1 MHLNKNLL
9 LLHIT
14 VFIWGFTAI
23 FGALI
28 SVSAYELVWYRM
40 LIASI
45 SLFIYEYIW
54 NKNRP
59 QISFKK
65 QVILLGIGGIVALH
79 WFFFYHSIKTSTIS
93 VALVCL
99 SSTALFTS
107 FLSPIFNKK
116 AKISIVDLIIG
127 LVIIVGI
134 AFIFSFE
141 TQYTEGIIYGLIAS
155 FCAAIF
161 TIFNEIEVKD
171 LPASTIG
178 LYEMFGGF
186 LLLSLY
192 LGFTNSQNQYQ
203 LAISSS
209 DFWYL
214 MLLGTVCT
222 ALAYVTGV
230 AVMKELSAYTVV
242 LTTNLEPV
250 YGIVL
255 AVLIFGK
262 RELMTAGFYQG
273 AAIILLAVFVYPFVK
288 GYFNK
293 TGR

>member
-9 LLHIT
+9 ILHAT

-23 FGALI
+23 LGALI

-45 SLFIYEYIW
+45 SLIVYERFW
-54 NKNRP
+54 NPIKP
-59 QISFKK
+59 VLSSKK
-65 QVILLGIGGIVALH
+65 QLKLLLIGSIVALH

-116 AKISIVDLIIG
+116 SKLSIVDIVIG

-134 AFIFSFE
+134 IFIFSFE
-141 TQYTEGIIYGLIAS
+141 TQYTEGIICGLIAS
-155 FCAAIF
+155 FAAALF
-161 TIFNEIEVKD
+161 TIFNEVEVKD
-171 LPASTIG
+171 IPASTIG
-178 LYEMFGGF
+178 SYEMIGGF
-186 LLLSLY
+186 ITMCIYMLATESRA
-192 LGFTNSQNQYQ
+192 NYQ
-203 LAISSS
+203 LNISLS
-209 DFWYL
+209 DWMYL
-214 MLLGTVCT
+214 ILLGTVCT
-222 ALAYVTGV
+222 ALAYVLGV

-262 RELMTAGFYQG
+262 KELMTLGFYQG
-273 AAIILLAVFVYPFVK
+273 AAIILVSVFVYPFVK
-288 GYFNK
+288 RYFN
-293 TGR
+293 R

>member
-40 LIASI
+40 LIASL
-45 SLFIYEYIW
+45 SLLIYEYGW

-59 QISFKK
+59 KLSPKK
-65 QVILLGIGGIVALH
+65 QLILLGIGGIVALH

-116 AKISIVDLIIG
+116 AKISIVDLVIG

-141 TQYTEGIIYGLIAS
+141 SQYTEGIIYGLIAS

-161 TIFNEIEVKD
+161 TILNEIEVQD

-178 LYEMFGGF
+178 LYEMLGGF
-186 LLLSLY
+186 LLISLY
-192 LGFTNSQNQYQ
+192 LALTNSQNSYQ

-214 MLLGTVCT
+214 ILLGTVCT

-293 TGR
+293 NSR

>member
-45 SLFIYEYIW
+45 SLMIYELFW
-54 NKNRP
+54 VKTETKLNLKR
-59 QISFKK
+59 QLK
-65 QVILLGIGGIVALH
+65 LLGIGGIVALH

-99 SSTALFTS
+99 SSSALFTS

-116 AKISIVDLIIG
+116 KHISIVDLLIG
-127 LVIIVGI
+127 TVIILGI
-134 AFIFSFE
+134 ILIFSFE
-141 TQYTEGIIYGLIAS
+141 SRYTEGIIYGLFAS
-155 FCAAIF
+155 LFATVF
-161 TIFNEIEVKD
+161 TILNEIEVKG
-171 LPASTIG
+171 LKASTIG
-178 LYEMFGGF
+178 KYEMIGGF
-186 LLLSLY
+186 VCISLY
-192 LGFTNSQNQYQ
+192 MLLTNAQNNYQ
-203 LAISSS
+203 LNISSS
-209 DFWYL
+209 DLIYL
-214 MLLGTVCT
+214 LVLGTVCT
-222 ALAYVTGV
+222 ALAYVMGV

-250 YGIVL
+250 YGIIL
-255 AVLIFGK
+255 AVIIFGK

-273 AAIILLAVFVYPFVK
+273 AAIILVSVFVYPFVK
-288 GYFNK
+288 HYFN
-293 TGR
+293 RR

>member
-1 MHLNKNLL
+1 LHLNKNLL

-23 FGALI
+23 LGALI

-45 SLFIYEYIW
+45 SLMVYEYFW
-54 NKNRP
+54 NKNKP
-59 QISFKK
+59 KLAFKK
-65 QVILLGIGGIVALH
+65 QLILLGIGGIVALH

-107 FLSPIFNKK
+107 FMSPIFNKK
-116 AKISIVDLIIG
+116 TKISLVDLFIA
-127 LVIIVGI
+127 LLIIVGI
-134 AFIFSFE
+134 IFIFSFE

-155 FCAAIF
+155 FCAALF
-161 TIFNEIEVKD
+161 TILNEIEVKD

-178 LYEMFGGF
+178 SYQMIGGF
-186 LLLSLY
+186 LCLSAY
-192 LGFTNSQNQYQ
+192 LALTNHQHNYQ
-203 LAISSS
+203 FAISMS
-209 DFWYL
+209 DFGYL
-214 MLLGTVCT
+214 VLLGTVCT

-288 GYFNK
+288 RYFN
-293 TGR
+293 R